1 MQPRAPRPLHRG
13 ALTRL
18 LTGLALVGVLVPLA
32 GAGASAQG
40 TASGGV
46 TASSV
51 GTEEIAAPAS
61 GGRTIY
67 VSVTGK
73 DKVTYAESWGDKTV
87 SRYMCLSQRSTDP
100 VRCPAATVNRPLRSV
115 QAAIRSALPGDVL
128 VVREGVYQEAVGW
141 GAVAATS
148 TKPIVL
154 QAYPGE
160 RAEVNGTLML
170 RKPSYWTVRGFHF
183 TYNREVQGSGQAIVN
198 LQGGTGWTFADN
210 EVKDSPGVANI
221 MITPGA
227 RSGSE
232 AVRRAAGPRDYTIS
246 GNCIHDN
253 RGRHTHGMDHNIYL
267 MAGIYS
273 TGGLIERNLLAGAP
287 NGSQIKV
294 AAAGAAT
301 AADSPRGVT
310 IRKNTMLNSSTGV
323 VVGLAAQWIRIEG
336 NLVAN
341 QAGAGP
347 YDAAVKGW
355 ELKRADLVTVK
366 GNLLAGYKQAIREE
380 TGRFNRSANTV
391 RGAVSYSGSIQQ
403 CTAVVADAGLRAQ
416 YGHAAR

>member
-1 MQPRAPRPLHRG
+1 MQPRAHRPLHRG

-32 GAGASAQG
+32 AGGASAQG
-40 TASGGV
+40 TAAGVV
-46 TASSV
+46 TASGV

-67 VSVTGK
+67 VSVTGT
-73 DKVTYAESWGDKTV
+73 DRVRRGDNYA
-87 SRYMCLSQRSTDP
+87 SRYVCLAKRMTDQDY
-100 VRCPAATVNRPLRSV
+100 CPAATVNRPLRSV
-115 QAAIRSALPGDVL
+115 QAAVRSALPGDVL

-341 QAGAGP
+341 QVGAGP

-355 ELKRADLVTVK
+355 ELKRADLVTVT